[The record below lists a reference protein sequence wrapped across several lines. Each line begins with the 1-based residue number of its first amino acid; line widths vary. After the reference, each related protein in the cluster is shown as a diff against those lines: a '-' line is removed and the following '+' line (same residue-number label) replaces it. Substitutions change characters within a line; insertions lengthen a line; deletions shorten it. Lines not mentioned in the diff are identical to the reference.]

1 MSVGTIYRTTVSCV
15 PDADLSLNARVHHMA
30 RARKARALRE
40 FVGWQ
45 TREDAPPEPFAV
57 PVLVTVSVGWPK
69 GRKRHDDDNMVGL
82 LKSVIDGM
90 TDAGWWTND
99 RLVTI
104 RRPIEQQAWS
114 RWERHGGWCHPAG
127 VMVIDVEE
135 VGG

>member
-57 PVLVTVSVGWPK
+57 PVLLTT
-69 GRKRHDDDNMVGL
+69 L
-82 LKSVIDGM
+82 LLVIAMWFTFMALRD
-90 TDAGWWTND
+90 
-99 RLVTI
+99 
-104 RRPIEQQAWS
+104 
-114 RWERHGGWCHPAG
+114 
-127 VMVIDVEE
+127 IDVRLERAS
-135 VGG
+135 